1 MKMNSMK
8 NILFPAPIL
17 SIFLSLLI
25 VACGDDAGGE
35 GDGADTTIVDVNIDH
50 EHPDNTGSDD
60 DDSLIGSGSFQGSDS
75 IVKREE
81 GDDSPDVF
89 DGTIMELAGGSD
101 SWRGEM
107 PRLVAVR
114 TGYHEGYDRIVFEFS
129 GDAMPSWWTEY
140 IDRPAHECGS
150 GEQRFLAGDAWLE
163 VRFNGS
169 AAHTDAGEPTITSR
183 DRTLKLP
190 NMKELAL
197 TCDFEATVTWVIGL
211 ASPEPY
217 RAIELT
223 NPTRLVI
230 EIRHPSRVK

>member
-1 MKMNSMK
+1 MKK
-8 NILFPAPIL
+8 HLFPASL
-17 SIFLSLLI
+17 LLSLLI
-25 VACGDDAGGE
+25 IACGDETAETGE
-35 GDGADTTIVDVNIDH
+35 NGTDTTIVDVDINHDDD
-50 EHPDNTGSDD
+50 DNDNVD
-60 DDSLIGSGSFQGSDS
+60 DDSLVGSGSFQGSDS
-75 IVKREE
+75 IVQREK
-81 GDDSPDVF
+81 GDESPEIF

-114 TGYHEGYDRIVFEFS
+114 TGYHQGYDRIVFEFS

-150 GEQRFLAGDAWLE
+150 GNQRFLAGDAWLQ
-163 VRFNGS
+163 VRFNGT

-183 DRTLKLP
+183 DRKLKLP

-217 RAIELT
+217 RAVELQ

-230 EIRHPSRVK
+230 DVRHPSR